1 MSQAMEAQ
9 VRPRLA
15 FERGEI
21 NFTQESTATITST
34 VMRWVKEG
42 WTSILYQVGFLG
54 AKGNVIKDPVWN
66 KMGLD
71 LPTVGEAYKM
81 L

>member
-1 MSQAMEAQ
+1 M
-9 VRPRLA
+9 
-15 FERGEI
+15 
-21 NFTQESTATITST
+21 
-34 VMRWVKEG
+34 
-42 WTSILYQVGFLG
+42 LYQVGFLG

-81 L
+81 LHAKEPSGPAWEAARRSSVATP